1 MHLLSIVFGLLVSM
15 TAVPPTSPPNS
26 SFIVTVAGVP
36 SADGHVYVA
45 LYRNS
50 EDFPKTNLADY
61 TRKVPA
67 SAGLVKVDF
76 ADLTPGKY
84 AVAVFH
90 DADGSGSIT
99 TSMLGLP
106 QEAYGF
112 GNDARGTFGP
122 PSFASAVV
130 EFDGKSGTRVTVK

>member
-1 MHLLSIVFGLLVSM
+1 MHLLSIVLGLLVSV
-15 TAVPPTSPPNS
+15 TTVPQSPPSGS

-36 SADGHVYVA
+36 SAEGHIYVA
-45 LYRNS
+45 LYRNAA
-50 EDFPKTNLADY
+50 DFPKTNLADY

-76 ADLTPGKY
+76 ADLSPGKY

-99 TSMLGLP
+99 TSLLGLP

-122 PSFASAVV
+122 PSFAAAVV